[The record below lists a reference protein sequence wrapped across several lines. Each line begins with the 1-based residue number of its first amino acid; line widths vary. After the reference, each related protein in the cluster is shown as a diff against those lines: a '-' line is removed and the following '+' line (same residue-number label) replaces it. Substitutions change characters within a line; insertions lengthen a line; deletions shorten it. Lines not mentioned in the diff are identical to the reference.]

1 MNESGSVIDEIMED
15 DNDNDN
21 DNDNLSGERV
31 SRMERQVKGAPPTI
45 SRKSQ
50 KSQKSHK
57 SQKVVHFMEDPS
69 TVGHIELKDLSEY
82 DFLNLIEGK
91 N

>member
-15 DNDNDN
+15 DNDNY
-21 DNDNLSGERV
+21 SGEAI
-31 SRMERQVKGAPPTI
+31 SRMERKVKNT
-45 SRKSQ
+45 STDNRSSK
-50 KSQKSHK
+50 
-57 SQKVVHFMEDPS
+57 KVVHFMDDPS
-69 TVGHIELKDLSEY
+69 AIGHIELKDLSEY